1 MNTELPNSSKPS
13 WRRWRRLLTREDRDR
28 ALVLLAD
35 DLLALGQHPSPAK
48 APSPLNSDKEPSRG

>member
-13 WRRWRRLLTREDRDR
+13 WHDRRLLTREDRDR

-48 APSPLNSDKEPSRG
+48 APSPANSDKEPSRG